1 MYLIT
6 PVLPTLCQGTGFTEA
21 CALKAPV
28 FRMGGHTT
36 VFMNP
41 TSHGQ
46 HRNGGNIG
54 VLNSPIKLSNLL

>member
-6 PVLPTLCQGTGFTEA
+6 PLLPTLCQGTGFTEA

-36 VFMNP
+36 VFTNP
-41 TSHGQ
+41 TSQTTHGQ
-46 HRNGGNIG
+46 HSNGGNIG
-54 VLNSPIKLSNLL
+54 VLN